1 MWFVPPQVCLQH
13 RLLPHQLQPGV
24 CLGWPFL
31 WQPLPGEGGVL
42 SEAGTHRGQVPG
54 PLPRSE
60 TQTHTH
66 FLSLSLT
73 HTHTQTRKTRR
84 HLHMRR
90 GSRQSVWQVFTS
102 SWSEATEANEAAR
115 SRAKCRRAWFDI
127 SLPAAA
133 PNTFRDCKIFF
144 PLSHVWGKKKKK
156 KLCAKII
163 LKKKK
168 PT

>member
-24 CLGWPFL
+24 CLGRSFL

-60 TQTHTH
+60 SQTHTH
-66 FLSLSLT
+66 TRFLSLSLSLPLSLRT
-73 HTHTQTRKTRR
+73 H
-84 HLHMRR
+84 R

-115 SRAKCRRAWFDI
+115 SRAKCRRAWFAI

-144 PLSHVWGKKKKK
+144 SSQSCLGEKKKNS
-156 KLCAKII
+156 AQR
-163 LKKKK
+163 
-168 PT
+168 